1 MPDNILPYSSKE
13 AKESGVNVRLMLSNI
28 QKLNLNKK
36 IKNMPCMI
44 MMITRAFFM
53 FGWLYGLK
61 ESEGD

>member
-1 MPDNILPYSSKE
+1 MKNRYFNGMRNRKLDR
-13 AKESGVNVRLMLSNI
+13 G
-28 QKLNLNKK
+28 KLNLNKK